1 LPWWVEVSDQ
11 GIKSRP
17 AYEALRPDDGGRRHI
32 LLGDNAAFDK
42 TAFARAVTPADFDE
56 RWTVAGRCRVI
67 PDPATKDPI
76 FRSTQ
81 HLLIALQRRLER
93 ETMGLRL
100 YAAGDESFIWRI
112 FGLAQEAGMSR
123 AEVHLF
129 VSGSS
134 VRRVYCNHCRTINE
148 GVRTNVV
155 KCVGCGADL
164 FVRDHFSRR
173 LNAYAGVQVD
183 AEVPGETIE
192 LQELYS

>member
-1 LPWWVEVSDQ
+1 MSDQ
-11 GIKSRP
+11 GIKSCP
-17 AYEALRPDDGGRRHI
+17 VYDALSLDGGGRRH
-32 LLGDNAAFDK
+32 LLIGDGVAFDK
-42 TAFARAVTPADFDE
+42 AAFAHKVTASDFDE
-56 RWTVAGRCRVI
+56 RWMVAGRSRVI
-67 PDPATKDPI
+67 PDPDTKDPI

-81 HLLIALQRRLER
+81 HLLIALRRRLER

-100 YAAGDESFIWRI
+100 YAVGDENFVWRV
-112 FGLAQEAGMSR
+112 FGAAQEAGMSR

-129 VSGSS
+129 VSGSC

-155 KCVGCGADL
+155 TCAGCGANL

-192 LQELYS
+192 MQELYS